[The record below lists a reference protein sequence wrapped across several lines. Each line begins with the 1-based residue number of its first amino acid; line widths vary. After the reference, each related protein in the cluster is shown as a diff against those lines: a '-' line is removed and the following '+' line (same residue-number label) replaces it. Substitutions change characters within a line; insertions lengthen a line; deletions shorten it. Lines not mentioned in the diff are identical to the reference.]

1 MINPWEDIAKPSAN
15 LNVRLVGVEHPLRF
29 YWGVDAQG
37 SYLFV
42 YDALMSGIPD
52 KKSMPNLSGIGIHV
66 IPEGKRGKLALI
78 LEQRSDWEIFHSLCM
93 DLHRAT
99 ARVKD
104 ESNAPG
110 IILRRLQR
118 WQEFLKR
125 DRARILSIE
134 AIKGLIGELL
144 FLRNQIAPNFGWA
157 NAISFW
163 KGPEDA
169 PQDFAVNETAVEV
182 KCQSGGSQPTVRINS
197 QDQLTPQL
205 PEGFLVVQ
213 TLAGSSGHGEGVFSL
228 NTLIDDVRT
237 MLEVEPDA
245 ARERFDDLV
254 YLAGYVHSEKYDE
267 NQFTLV
273 DTKSYALREGF
284 PRITSDQI
292 MAGVDKVSYSIRLEE
307 CEDFLEKPD
316 WWGGDK

>member
-1 MINPWEDIAKPSAN
+1 
-15 LNVRLVGVEHPLRF
+15 
-29 YWGVDAQG
+29 VDAQG

-42 YDALMSGIPD
+42 YDALMSGIPNR
-52 KKSMPNLSGIGIHV
+52 KSMPNLSGIDIHV
-66 IPEGKRGKLALI
+66 IPEGERGKMALC
-78 LEQRSDWEIFHSLCM
+78 LQEKANWEIFHSLCM

-99 ARVKD
+99 SRVKD
-104 ESNAPG
+104 EANAPG

-118 WQEFLKR
+118 WQDFLKR
-125 DRARILSIE
+125 DRARILSME
-134 AIKGLIGELL
+134 AVRGLIGELL
-144 FLRNQIAPNFGWA
+144 FLKNQIAPVFGWEKG
-157 NAISFW
+157 ISFW

-213 TLAGSSGHGEGVFSL
+213 TLAGSTEPGGSVFSL
-228 NTLIDDVRT
+228 NTLVDAIRVA
-237 MLEVEPDA
+237 LEVEADI
-245 ARERFDDLV
+245 ARERFEDLV
-254 YLAGYVHSEKYDE
+254 YLAGYIHSEKYDE
-267 NQFTLV
+267 HQFTLV

-292 MAGVDKVSYSIRLEE
+292 MPGVDKVSYSIRLDE
-307 CEDFLEKPD
+307 CEDFLERPD